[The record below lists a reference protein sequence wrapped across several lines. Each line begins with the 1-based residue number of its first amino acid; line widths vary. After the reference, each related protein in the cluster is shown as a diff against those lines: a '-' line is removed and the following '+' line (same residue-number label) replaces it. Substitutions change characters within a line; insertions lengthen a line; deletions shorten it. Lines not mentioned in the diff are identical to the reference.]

1 MIFRALSTNERA
13 EAPGYT
19 HICEI
24 TADDLTQVTV
34 AAAQTITVSTFN
46 AGDQMIRVFWYLK
59 RPFENTADAAFNA
72 TTVSVGDTAAVT
84 THLVAAEANLNGTE
98 IIYRTGNT
106 TVLYTAAD
114 ILTVTFN
121 SMAAKALVNLNRGD
135 LVLLF
140 GRSRLRELGDSLASP
155 RYTKP

>member
-1 MIFRALSTNERA
+1 MIFRSLSTNERA

-19 HICEI
+19 HICEL

-34 AAAQTITVSTFN
+34 AAAQTITVAPFS
-46 AGDQMIRVFWYLK
+46 AGDQMMRVFWYLK
-59 RPFENTADAAFNA
+59 RPFENTADAAFNT

-84 THLVAAEANLNGTE
+84 THLVAAEANINGTE

-106 TVLYTAAD
+106 TVLYTTAD

-121 SMAAKALVNLNRGD
+121 SMAAKALVNINRGD
-135 LVLLF
+135 LILLF
-140 GRSRLRELGDSLASP
+140 GRSRLKELGDSIAVP
-155 RYTKP
+155 RYAKP

>member
-1 MIFRALSTNERA
+1 MTFRALSTNERA

-19 HICEI
+19 HIAEV
-24 TADDLTQVTV
+24 TAEDLTNATL
-34 AAAQTITVSTFN
+34 AAAQTITLAPLR

-59 RPFENTADAAFNA
+59 RPFENTADAAFNT
-72 TTVSVGDTAAVT
+72 TTVSVGDTALVT
-84 THLVAAEANLNGTE
+84 THLAAAEANVNGTE

-121 SMAAKALVNLNRGD
+121 SMAAKALASINRGD

-140 GRSRLRELGDSLASP
+140 GISRLKELGDSLASP
-155 RYTKP
+155 RYAKP